1 METNNMGKL
10 PPNKFDT
17 FTSFL
22 YVRWTVFHVM
32 IFFRVCLWKK
42 IRSNTGGAKN
52 VQIPSHQ
59 KEVGLKNKGNIEV
72 DGYHN

>member
-1 METNNMGKL
+1 MMNV
-10 PPNKFDT
+10 
-17 FTSFL
+17 SC
-22 YVRWTVFHVM
+22 
-32 IFFRVCLWKK
+32 VCLWKK

-72 DGYHN
+72 DG